1 MRILITGAAGF
12 LGSHLSKKMLS
23 LNHDVVGLD
32 DLSTGSERNLKL
44 LEKHPN
50 FHFVRHDVRES
61 YFAEVD
67 FILNL
72 SLAHSNN
79 TGPNTDVIKAIT
91 TIKLEMRLTI
101 GNKQ

>member
-12 LGSHLSKKMLS
+12 LGSHLSRKMLS

-67 FILNL
+67 FILNFEDNITIFNL
-72 SLAHSNN
+72 YFAFNN
-79 TGPNTDVIKAIT
+79 YFLI
-91 TIKLEMRLTI
+91 
-101 GNKQ
+101 